1 MKKTKKRKEIFT
13 LMLIPHSG
21 RGVRQTIIS
30 KTGFSFILIVIVAG
44 FLSLGFFINDYRQI
58 RYKIARLGELEVT
71 NQIQKEEIVSLAQ
84 KIRNFNEEM
93 EKLKKLEDRLRILAG
108 VGGSTETNEEL
119 GKGGPQDYLL
129 LEKDMEIDEKELL
142 PIQLIE
148 KIEEN
153 TVFLENEIER
163 REKGFEEV
171 ERIVRQRR
179 DLFASTPNIF
189 PIQGWI
195 SSGYGRRINPITR
208 KREIHQA
215 IDIVAPWGTEVRASA
230 QGKVVSAGWKDAYGL
245 AIRINDGYGYYTLY
259 GHLSSVLVK
268 EGQWVE
274 KGEAIGRVGSTG
286 RSTGPHL
293 HFEVW
298 LEGETVNPLEL
309 MVEPLGEVR

>member
-245 AIRINDGYGYYTLY
+245 AIRINDGHGYHTLY

-268 EGQWVE
+268 EGQWVA